1 MSRSSTLYISNLP
14 YDITERQLE
23 EVFGVY
29 GAIHD
34 INIPRDK
41 ITARHRNYAFVL
53 YTKKD
58 NAKEALRAL
67 NGSKFFGNQIG
78 VSFAQ
83 ERSQRNPRR
92 VSRSPSRRSRSRS
105 PISSEAELRQKLE
118 SLLNMNRDL
127 QAKHSTL
134 LSDLEDI
141 NRRSQ
146 KQKDENVNLERQLI
160 SHQTGAVPFL
170 PCGHRK
176 TLKMQDI
183 ILIDELYEI
192 GFSKLTDAER
202 TDERLTR
209 KLRSLIFYKVA
220 SKLPDVYR
228 CTVEEKWVLGDCGHI
243 ATAKCWEVRESEKGS
258 QKLKCSHPVEKLLP
272 CGHSYKTECSS
283 SNAHLV
289 CRQC

>member
-1 MSRSSTLYISNLP
+1 MSRSTLYIKNLP
-14 YDITERQLE
+14 NDITETQLE
-23 EVFGVY
+23 KVFGVY
-29 GAIHD
+29 GTIQD

-41 ITARHRNYAFVL
+41 TTARVRIYAFVL
-53 YTKKD
+53 YSKRD
-58 NAKEALRAL
+58 YAKEALRAL
-67 NGSKFFGNQIG
+67 NGYNVFGNEIG

-92 VSRSPSRRSRSRS
+92 VSRSQSSRSRSRS

-118 SLLNMNRDL
+118 SLMNMNRDL
-127 QAKHSTL
+127 QAKHSSL
-134 LSDLEDI
+134 LTELEDI

-146 KQKDENVNLERQLI
+146 KQKDDNTNLERQLI
-160 SHQTGAVPFL
+160 AHQTGAVPFL

-209 KLRSLIFYKVA
+209 NLRSLIFYKV
-220 SKLPDVYR
+220 SNKLPDVYR

-243 ATAKCWEVRESEKGS
+243 ATAKCWEVREFERGS
-258 QKLKCSHPVEKLLP
+258 QKLKCSHAVEKLLP

-289 CRQC
+289 CRHC